1 MLPKLLCSLSPD
13 WSSQECILEC
23 GIASASKV
31 ILVVLVIIL
40 VIAIHVVIFSNRL
53 SG

>member
-31 ILVVLVIIL
+31 ILVVLVIL
-40 VIAIHVVIFSNRL
+40 VIAIHIVIFSNRL